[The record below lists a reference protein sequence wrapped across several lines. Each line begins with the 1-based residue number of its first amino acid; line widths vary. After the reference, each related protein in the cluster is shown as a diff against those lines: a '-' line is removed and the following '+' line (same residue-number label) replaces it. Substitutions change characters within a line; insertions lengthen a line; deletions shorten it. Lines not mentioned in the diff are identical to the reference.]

1 VGTMNTFS
9 CEMAK
14 GQIALAAIGRLP
26 DSERLSLESHLDGCE
41 DCRSEL
47 AVLSAL
53 EPGLAAADPERVD
66 QVLKVPES
74 LRSAV
79 LGSLGTEVA
88 RQRRSTR
95 LRFAAAAAVVLLAIG
110 GAAIGTFS
118 VLGTQHSSP
127 SHTFA
132 LTGPEGARATAL
144 LTAESWGTSVELKAS
159 DEHPG
164 EILTVSMRADDGSW
178 WVAGTYASADG
189 GSIDVTMS
197 CAVPVAEIDAVR
209 VTNVANKEVLGSYSS

>member
-1 VGTMNTFS
+1 MGTMSSFS
-9 CEMAK
+9 CEMAR
-14 GQIALAAIGRLP
+14 GQIALASIGRLP

-47 AVLSAL
+47 AGLSML

-66 QVLKVPES
+66 QVLEIPES

-88 RQRRSTR
+88 RQRRSTHM
-95 LRFAAAAAVVLLAIG
+95 RFAAAAAVVLLAVG
-110 GAAIGTFS
+110 GAIIATIS
-118 VLGTQHSSP
+118 VVGTQHSP
-127 SHTFA
+127 AHTFA
-132 LTGPEGARATAL
+132 LSGPDGARATAL

-159 DEHPG
+159 GEHPG

-209 VTNVANKEVLGSYSS
+209 VTNATNKEVLGSYSS